1 MTFQKGNRKASK
13 LSGEQ
18 VVEIRDRYQMPG
30 VTIKQLALDY
40 GVSRNTVSSI
50 LDGLT
55 WRDVAGGQGP
65 VRRPALNPQPGP
77 QSGVEESLARL
88 ERLMSSGKPPS
99 LYDSPPSTEDEDNA
113 TAARAADKFNSQDE
127 TSPRQQ
133 QLRDELD
140 KLKGD

>member
-18 VVEIRDRYQMPG
+18 VVEIRDRYQLPG

-88 ERLMSSGKPPS
+88 ERLMSGGKAPS
-99 LYDSPPSTEDEDNA
+99 LYDSPPPTEAEDQAVAERALDRLNDELRP
-113 TAARAADKFNSQDE
+113 TTK
-127 TSPRQQ
+127 QQ
-133 QLRDELD
+133 ELRNELD